1 MYPLIA
7 ILSLF
12 IRTYILDST
21 PSLLSLTDIF
31 REFILWIVTYSI
43 VGLHYGKNSSS
54 TYGSLLYLF
63 FYIVHSIILALLV
76 SFDWKLSVIIISFVA
91 YSIINVVISKLSSVV
106 LEFRRWCSG
115 SQREEIRTG
124 HWKLATEIWRLYQ
137 RGPIYIRQIKSHR
150 HAKANKLYKRNA
162 A

>member
-106 LEFRRWCSG
+106 LEFRR
-115 SQREEIRTG
+115 
-124 HWKLATEIWRLYQ
+124 
-137 RGPIYIRQIKSHR
+137 
-150 HAKANKLYKRNA
+150 
-162 A
+162 